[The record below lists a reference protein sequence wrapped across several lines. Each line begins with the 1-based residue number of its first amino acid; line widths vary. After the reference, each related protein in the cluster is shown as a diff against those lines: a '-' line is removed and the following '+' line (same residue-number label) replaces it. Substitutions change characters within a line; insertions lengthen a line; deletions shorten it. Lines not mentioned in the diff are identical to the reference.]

1 MSLVRK
7 SFKKIGEISFWL
19 IHLVG
24 YEWWASSKKYYG
36 KAEWEEIN
44 RVFWCIVIAITFTTT
59 VRTKVRRTRTHIR
72 YEDLNCL
79 AQYLIGFC
87 WSWQIIQMTD
97 FECTKHTK
105 KKRERRERL
114 REFIQAIILIILQTT
129 GMSSTSVIISFIELY
144 NISLSLIKCL
154 NLWYQNKFI
163 LSNCLSFQLKVRF
176 IIYIFV
182 W

>member
-1 MSLVRK
+1 MRWCYFLTDFYNRLIFTFLIFFFYLHNPDQMSLVRK

-105 KKRERRERL
+105 KREKEGRDCENL
-114 REFIQAIILIILQTT
+114 FKQ
-129 GMSSTSVIISFIELY
+129 SF
-144 NISLSLIKCL
+144 
-154 NLWYQNKFI
+154 W
-163 LSNCLSFQLKVRF
+163 
-176 IIYIFV
+176 
-182 W
+182 